1 MRKPFKLRSHGSSF
15 KDMGTPILNKKS
27 IWNSSKGKSIAPKQ
41 RTEEVKNKYKP
52 KKGSAAEVIV
62 NEIVE
67 LGKPW

>member
-1 MRKPFKLRSHGSSF
+1 
-15 KDMGTPILNKKS
+15 MGTPILNKKS